1 MLVLTR
7 CECACCKKP
16 RARRREEA
24 MVTTVSDESS
34 KAVFAC
40 TQMCVCVYASRGF
53 VAFRKGLKVVLNGKF
68 KRVPLVWERKCF
80 YDDTTRESLTV
91 LSLSLFRKRR
101 FFFAFIKFEYYYE
114 YLGTVGTEYL
124 FHRVLRRLAESAYII
139 SRRETRPRDWRAR
152 WIRRSSWKF
161 RRIYFPLR
169 SLLSILSIPRCRRL
183 SLWTSRRVT

>member
-1 MLVLTR
+1 MKVQ
-7 CECACCKKP
+7 KP
-16 RARRREEA
+16 YSRVFLRAR
-24 MVTTVSDESS
+24 
-34 KAVFAC
+34 
-40 TQMCVCVYASRGF
+40 VCVYSSRGF
-53 VAFRKGLKVVLNGKF
+53 VKLWKGLKVGLKENS
-68 KRVPLVWERKCF
+68 KRVPRVWERKCF

-91 LSLSLFRKRR
+91 LSLSLSLSLFRKKR

-114 YLGTVGTEYL
+114 YLGTGTVGTEYL

-161 RRIYFPLR
+161 RRICFPLR